1 MCPVG
6 AQAHLEQDLD
16 EDAGGGGGVV
26 LGQADALQDLPADG
40 VLLQQRPEE
49 LGHVAQ
55 LVGLQA
61 VDEGVLLAD
70 ALLKALL
77 VGRELAREA
86 RRQQGV
92 VPAGEPPLGSGCV
105 TANTIARCIL
115 VG

>member
-6 AQAHLEQDLD
+6 AQAHLEQDL
-16 EDAGGGGGVV
+16 
-26 LGQADALQDLPADG
+26 
-40 VLLQQRPEE
+40 
-49 LGHVAQ
+49 
-55 LVGLQA
+55 VGLQA
-61 VDEGVLLAD
+61 VDERELPPE

-77 VGRELAREA
+77 VGRELDREA

-92 VPAGEPPLGSGCV
+92 VPAGEPLLGSGCV